1 MSFMI
6 EPTIIT
12 ALIAALGSLASAIFS
27 LLKKKEEQKHLKKE
41 SERLKS
47 KAAQISVD
55 LGILKFTHDLES
67 AGETLPQNEIVQQ
80 LENRILN
87 KLKDHPNSSDE
98 TIKSEVRQGLKEF
111 KERIAKIE
119 SRFPDESKLD
129 KIASI
134 NDALLSERIDQ
145 IKERL
150 AQIEEKALTRWD
162 VALTVSAIIG
172 GISFVVAATY
182 GIIKFI
188 GKI

>member
-1 MSFMI
+1 MI

-12 ALIAALGSLASAIFS
+12 ALVAALGSLVSAIYS
-27 LLKKKEEQKHLKKE
+27 LLKKKAEQKHFEKE

-55 LGILKFTHDLES
+55 LGILKFTHSLETS
-67 AGETLPQNEIVQQ
+67 GEPIPQDEIVQQ
-80 LENRILN
+80 LENRILTR
-87 KLKDHPNSSDE
+87 LKDHPNSSDE
-98 TIKSEVRQGLKEF
+98 AIKAEVRQDLKEF
-111 KERIAKIE
+111 KDRIAKIE

-145 IKERL
+145 VKERL
-150 AQIEEKALTRWD
+150 DKLEEKALTRWD